1 MTTVASS
8 TPLTLPDNL
17 SEVQQQLRG
26 LKQGGTVKF
35 VTADG
40 VPMSFSQT
48 AKGLVVDAKLS
59 IPCAEAVALAEV
71 LFALGAFGVFV
82 LLSGTVGPVVVLN
95 GIAIAHTV
103 LATAAER
110 IANGVTFEP
119 LVTFLAQHICH

>member
-1 MTTVASS
+1 MTTIATP

-26 LKQGGTVKF
+26 LKQGGTVKL

-40 VPMSFSQT
+40 VPMSFNQT

-59 IPCAEAVALAEV
+59 IPCVEAVALAEV

-95 GIAIAHTV
+95 GIPIAVTV
-103 LATAAER
+103 LAIAAER
-110 IANGVTFEP
+110 IANGVTFQTLLP
-119 LVTFLAQHICH
+119 FLAQHICH